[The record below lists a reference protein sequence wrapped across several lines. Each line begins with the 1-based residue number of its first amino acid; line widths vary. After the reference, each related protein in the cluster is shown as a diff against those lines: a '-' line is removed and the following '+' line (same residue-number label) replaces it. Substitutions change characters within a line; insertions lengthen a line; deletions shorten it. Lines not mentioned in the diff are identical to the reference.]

1 MLRQEEEEAGRGQ
14 FTACSAP
21 TMFHDRLL
29 HVRFHFGHWE
39 YEGEQNTQIPTLVEL
54 TSWWKRK
61 IISNLD
67 KIGTMLDIHDF
78 KEGKTK

>member
-1 MLRQEEEEAGRGQ
+1 MLRQEEGEAGRGQ
-14 FTACSAP
+14 FTECSAH

-29 HVRFHFGHWE
+29 HVRFHSGHWE

-61 IISNLD
+61 IIGKLN